1 MLDSTRYLLNLKK
14 TLNSVVRFT
23 DNLSKAVAFFV
34 TCSCNLF
41 VDDLSSEMRLLPR
54 LNV

>member
-1 MLDSTRYLLNLKK
+1 MLDSTRYLNLKK

-23 DNLSKAVAFFV
+23 DNLSKGVVVFV
-34 TCSCNLF
+34 TCSCDLF
-41 VDDLSSEMRLLPR
+41 VDGRSSERRLLRR